1 MDDQKKREEFRDL
14 VKEAMAKK
22 SWTSTKVAEESGLTL
37 TTITKITEARPVSP
51 TTILKV
57 RDALGI
63 APLGEGQ
70 AAEGYSVDIELVR
83 DTIGLIMRDL
93 PEAERPE
100 FVRDIFE
107 AVVKRPNVHLKS
119 PPKE

>member
-1 MDDQKKREEFRDL
+1 MDQKQREEFRDIVL
-14 VKEAMAKK
+14 EAMAKK
-22 SWTSTKVAEESGLTL
+22 SWTSARTAKEAGFTMSTM
-37 TTITKITEARPVSP
+37 TRITKALEVSP

-57 RDALGI
+57 RQALGI
-63 APLGEGQ
+63 EALADAQ
-70 AAEGYSVDIELVR
+70 AHEGYSVDIELVR

-107 AVVKRPNVHLKS
+107 AVAKRPKKAIDS
-119 PPKE
+119 PPNE